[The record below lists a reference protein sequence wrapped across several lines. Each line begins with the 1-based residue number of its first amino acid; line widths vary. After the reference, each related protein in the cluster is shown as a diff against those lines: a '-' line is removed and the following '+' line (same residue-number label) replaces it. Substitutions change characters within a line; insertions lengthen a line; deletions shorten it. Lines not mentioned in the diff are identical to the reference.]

1 MKKKTICLF
10 LTLVGLGA
18 FGKFYAIAQTKPP
31 IVEPIMEVEAVS
43 VKSGELDPSAVKVKG
58 EGGKEITLEE
68 KIRGEITAEMDEREK
83 VILEREKAAV
93 EKEETLKAVEARVDV
108 KVGELKDIGSD
119 IEAAVGLLSKH
130 KKEDKAKLSNMYANM
145 KAKDAAAIINTMD
158 VRMAVEIIDGMSP
171 SAAGSVL
178 GLMEPKRARDVT
190 NAIFARGDQIA
201 D

>member
-1 MKKKTICLF
+1 
-10 LTLVGLGA
+10 
-18 FGKFYAIAQTKPP
+18 
-31 IVEPIMEVEAVS
+31 
-43 VKSGELDPSAVKVKG
+43 
-58 EGGKEITLEE
+58 
-68 KIRGEITAEMDEREK
+68 
-83 VILEREKAAV
+83 
-93 EKEETLKAVEARVDV
+93 
-108 KVGELKDIGSD
+108 
-119 IEAAVGLLSKH
+119 
-130 KKEDKAKLSNMYANM
+130 M